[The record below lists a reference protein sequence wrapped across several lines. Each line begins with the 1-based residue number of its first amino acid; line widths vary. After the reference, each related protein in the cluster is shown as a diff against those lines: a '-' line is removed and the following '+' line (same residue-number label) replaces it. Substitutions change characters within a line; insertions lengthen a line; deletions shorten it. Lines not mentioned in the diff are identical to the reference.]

1 MRPMG
6 HDHGQ
11 RLSRAAEE
19 AARAGLDGLIVSPS
33 ADLLYLVGYDP
44 PPLER
49 LTALVVRAGGD
60 PVLLVP
66 QLERPRATGSP
77 AAPLVQIE
85 SWPDGEAPYEVIR
98 RLLGDG
104 RMYGVSDRMW
114 ASHLMGLQ
122 EVLPAGTFLP
132 ASRVLS
138 PLRARKDE
146 DEIALLGRAARGA
159 DETFRRIIREG
170 LPGRSERDVAGSLGR
185 HLVDVGHDS
194 VAFTLVASG
203 PNAASPHH
211 DPGDRVIRSGDAVVL
226 DFGGRVGGYCSDM
239 SRTVSIGRASA
250 EMLEVHDI
258 VRQAQEAAFAA
269 VRPGVP
275 AEEVDLAAR
284 RVIED
289 AGYGGAFIHRTG
301 HGIGLEEHEDPYL
314 VTGNTD
320 PLDVGMCFSIE
331 PGIYLEGRFGVRI
344 EDIVALGPVGPVRL
358 NHAERDLAAVD

>member
-1 MRPMG
+1 MG
-6 HDHGQ
+6 HDHRR

-19 AARAGLDGLIVSPS
+19 AAGAGMDALIVSPS

-49 LTALVVRAGGD
+49 LTALVVRAGKD

-66 QLERPRATGSP
+66 ELERPRATGSP
-77 AAPLVQIE
+77 AAGLVQIE
-85 SWPDGEAPYEVIR
+85 SWPDGEEPYGLIR

-104 RMYGVSDRMW
+104 RTHGVSDRMW
-114 ASHLMGLQ
+114 ASHLMRLQ
-122 EVLPAGTFLP
+122 EVLPGGTFLP

-138 PLRARKDE
+138 SLRARKDE
-146 DEIALLGRAARGA
+146 SEIALLGRAARGA

-170 LPGRSERDVAGSLGR
+170 LPGRSERDVAESLGR

-239 SRTVSIGRASA
+239 SRTVSIGRATA
-250 EMLEVHDI
+250 EMLEVHEI

-269 VRPGVP
+269 VRPGLP
-275 AEEVDLAAR
+275 AEEVDVAAR
-284 RVIED
+284 RMIED

-314 VTGNTD
+314 VAGNTE
-320 PLDVGMCFSIE
+320 PLEVGMCFSIE

-344 EDIVALGPVGPVRL
+344 EDIVALGPDGPVRL
-358 NHAERDLAAVD
+358 NHAERDLAVLD